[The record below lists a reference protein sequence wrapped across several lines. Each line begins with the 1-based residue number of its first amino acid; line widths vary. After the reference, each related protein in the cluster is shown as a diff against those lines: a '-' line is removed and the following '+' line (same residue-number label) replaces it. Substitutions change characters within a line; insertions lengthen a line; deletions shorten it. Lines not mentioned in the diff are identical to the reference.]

1 VCSKVTI
8 SSALA
13 FDAYFAQLLKDTDEN
28 VTQIEYNRI
37 SRTWKPVAYAA
48 EDDDDDDGSD
58 GDGSPPSK
66 PAQDQIVETSS
77 KRKSSME
84 LVNLISDDEDDDASD
99 QVATKRGKTDSIVQ
113 QQQNIGIKDDHQ
125 NANSATTTATP
136 STSMSIPAYSVP
148 ASSAIPFL
156 HLPTRLENTPPTN
169 NWNIPSFSSPSAP
182 THPNTLYSGQSLANN
197 PINTSSSNVTASSA
211 FAVISLPTSSNQPH
225 ITSSLEPLHG
235 PIQAPMVLPTSH
247 SFTGTQPNR
256 EPGGSKATCSIYVPK
271 KKLPR
276 S

>member
-1 VCSKVTI
+1 MCSRVTI

-48 EDDDDDDGSD
+48 GDDDDDGSD
-58 GDGSPPSK
+58 GDGPSPSK
-66 PAQDQIVETSS
+66 PAQDQIVETPS

-84 LVNLISDDEDDDASD
+84 LVNLISDDENDDASD

-113 QQQNIGIKDDHQ
+113 QQQNIGTKDDHQ
-125 NANSATTTATP
+125 NENSATTTATP
-136 STSMSIPAYSVP
+136 STSMSIPTYSVP
-148 ASSAIPFL
+148 PSSAIPFL
-156 HLPTRLENTPPTN
+156 HLPTRVENTPPTN
-169 NWNIPSFSSPSAP
+169 NWNIPSFSSPGAP
-182 THPNTLYSGQSLANN
+182 THPNTVYSGQSLANN
-197 PINTSSSNVTASSA
+197 PINTSSSSNVTASSA
-211 FAVISLPTSSNQPH
+211 QAVISLPTSSNQPH
-225 ITSSLEPLHG
+225 ITSSLEPLHP
-235 PIQAPMVLPTSH
+235 PIQAPTPLPTSR
-247 SFTGTQPNR
+247 SFTGTQPSR

-276 S
+276 I